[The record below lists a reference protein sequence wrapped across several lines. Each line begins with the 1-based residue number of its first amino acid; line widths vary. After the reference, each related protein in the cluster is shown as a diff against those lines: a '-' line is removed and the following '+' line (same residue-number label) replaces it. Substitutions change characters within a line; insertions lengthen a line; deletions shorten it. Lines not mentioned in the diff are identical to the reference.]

1 MSAPT
6 GKQLILEED
15 FDENYIPSDQEI
27 REYAK
32 EIGIDL
38 ENEKELM
45 WLAREGIV
53 APLPPEWNPCQ
64 DVTGDIYY
72 FNFSSGES
80 TWDHPCDEHYR
91 RLVIQERERLQSAAA
106 TGATGSKKKK
116 KEKKEKKDKKKK
128 DSDKSGGLSSTLGS
142 LPPPRGSL
150 VSLGAL
156 DPPVLGPISGSAFPR
171 PLGSGGLEPLKTSP
185 RPLGALRNSGAANV
199 LSPKKEEKVYLSM
212 PGFDDDDEILENES
226 SQRSSN
232 WQLMNLHLNLD
243 DLREGIIYED
253 SDGGAAARVE
263 KRTEPEMQD
272 ISGGQSSEPPSRQDS
287 LRGRRLSPLA
297 ARNHLNETMI
307 EGEPFEETEYKKKTQ
322 IKYEEADEK
331 SRDKKGDEGGGHDT
345 PETERKPSSDY
356 ESEKKDKS
364 DGGGIDFL
372 LDEENLDK
380 VGDKD
385 DRPETVQHDDKETIE
400 CAEVMDKDVQEK
412 EKGNNIVEDSQRNDT
427 DVKETDY
434 EGVVHQSTTDNDG
447 GHDGIEEEDGESHG
461 DLERCSL
468 SQRKLTDDE
477 EVLESC
483 VASDHGETQGEREEL
498 KDELDAQKAQSAY
511 LNEEE
516 EAIEMFE
523 MATIQS
529 AQRGKEA
536 RLDVLTV
543 SHQKRK
549 PGKMESVNNISL
561 LPAEHS
567 DSSDDIKQGSSSI
580 IVKMSEKVLDFS
592 DLSGSVSPL
601 EDNDDEEVKKDEMD
615 KYIKGETAKR
625 RLQFAVKDKAAYP
638 KVERLV
644 LHQSNVGSQQTATGL
659 SSGVNLPR
667 PETSR
672 GRLSRTSNAQINEGE
687 TATQNYVT
695 PLEKENFGI
704 WKNEKKEDREEGNE
718 WRNTEKE
725 KSLNE
730 RSSELDR
737 KHGNVVSGV
746 ENRNEQIMGEKKS
759 RSFNL
764 QETMSR
770 EEEEEKERLKR
781 EKEMRISLFMEE
793 IKREEEAEKVQLMQ
807 KKDQRNCLLQEE
819 LRSKE
824 QEEIKLTE
832 ESEEKLRTLK
842 QHILSKRQEEEVRLN
857 MESDRIL
864 EALKE
869 SALKERKRQLH
880 KLREESEAM
889 LKDLR
894 ITFEEEKAAERDKL
908 ETQNN
913 LEIERLKAESDRK
926 LRAEKKKLQEE
937 KLSSFKREVIGT
949 ESRRELIGPR
959 PEEQLA
965 KYHRELSDLLVEVR
979 EEVQRDHEKKLKAL
993 REEHKKEL
1001 NNIREK
1007 QLEEESAQRDRLLS
1021 TLQVDREHLQASHA
1035 HELERL
1041 HKQLDSEI
1049 EKAQLTHSHR
1059 ESELQDLISQ
1069 LDLRAKKLKRE
1080 EEILHSKTEDVNRKR
1095 KVLGEEEEDLDKRI
1109 GVLHQVTME
1118 RDQLKLELGRM
1129 KEEQAQAR
1137 ELIRVV
1143 RGKKN
1148 EARREEERSKEERDK
1163 VREESRRV
1171 KEDKEQLE
1179 CKVALLEEQCDRLS
1193 RRVSELEIGEEGNFS
1208 RQKDKIKVT
1217 SPSCGRRDSSLN
1229 VDDLDEP
1236 LPSSVH
1242 DSKNTILEF
1251 GGFNSSH
1258 CASIDKTKIFLEKE
1272 SSLLLQKQNLHVA
1285 HSNST
1290 QQSNM
1295 EGKEA
1300 GSFSELQQMVK
1311 NGNAFNRRKEQLKQ
1325 LDTSIADESFLQD
1338 AFLLAGERKVTF
1350 DVTDSDLSSTV
1361 DPPYET
1367 GCGLTFLA
1375 KVQESQHHISG
1386 QLNTVLGALGS
1397 LAQKQSNTSLPAF
1410 PAALSH
1416 STPTTRSSTTPGPTP
1431 FGQPNPLWLS
1441 STQSGPR
1448 PTVYPDSC
1456 IKSGLRTAEDL
1467 TLRRWREIFPA
1478 AALNTSTLK
1487 TYTSPVSYTPASLH
1501 VQKSVKVDGRK
1512 LQNLIES
1519 NKRWLEMRKKD
1530 NSIPLFT
1537 RYQASSA
1544 QSNLIQLGLDDK
1556 DRIRVYHY

>member
-106 TGATGSKKKK
+106 PGATGSKKKK

-150 VSLGAL
+150 VSLGGL

-171 PLGSGGLEPLKTSP
+171 PLGSGGLESLKTSP
-185 RPLGALRNSGAANV
+185 RPLGALRNSGAASV
-199 LSPKKEEKVYLSM
+199 LSSKKEEKVYLTM
-212 PGFDDDDEILENES
+212 PGFDDDDDEVLENES
-226 SQRSSN
+226 SQRSSDR
-232 WQLMNLHLNLD
+232 QLMNLHLNLD
-243 DLREGIIYED
+243 DLRGGIIYED
-253 SDGGAAARVE
+253 SDGSAAARVE
-263 KRTEPEMQD
+263 ERTEPEMQD
-272 ISGGQSSEPPSRQDS
+272 ISGGQSSEPPSRQ
-287 LRGRRLSPLA
+287 
-297 ARNHLNETMI
+297 
-307 EGEPFEETEYKKKTQ
+307 
-322 IKYEEADEK
+322 
-331 SRDKKGDEGGGHDT
+331 
-345 PETERKPSSDY
+345 
-356 ESEKKDKS
+356 
-364 DGGGIDFL
+364 
-372 LDEENLDK
+372 
-380 VGDKD
+380 
-385 DRPETVQHDDKETIE
+385 
-400 CAEVMDKDVQEK
+400 
-412 EKGNNIVEDSQRNDT
+412 
-427 DVKETDY
+427 
-434 EGVVHQSTTDNDG
+434 
-447 GHDGIEEEDGESHG
+447 
-461 DLERCSL
+461 
-468 SQRKLTDDE
+468 
-477 EVLESC
+477 
-483 VASDHGETQGEREEL
+483 
-498 KDELDAQKAQSAY
+498 
-511 LNEEE
+511 
-516 EAIEMFE
+516 
-523 MATIQS
+523 
-529 AQRGKEA
+529 
-536 RLDVLTV
+536 
-543 SHQKRK
+543 
-549 PGKMESVNNISL
+549 
-561 LPAEHS
+561 HS
-567 DSSDDIKQGSSSI
+567 DSSDVIKQGSSSI
-580 IVKMSEKVLDFS
+580 NVKMSEKVLDFS

-625 RLQFAVKDKAAYP
+625 RLQLAVKDKAASP

-644 LHQSNVGSQQTATGL
+644 LHQSSVGSQQIATGL

-687 TATQNYVT
+687 AASQNYVS

-704 WKNEKKEDREEGNE
+704 WKNEKKTDREEGNE

-730 RSSELDR
+730 RTSELDR
-737 KHGNVVSGV
+737 KRGNVVSGV

-793 IKREEEAEKVQLMQ
+793 IKREEEAEKVQLLQ
-807 KKDQRNCLLQEE
+807 KKEQRNDLLQEE

-842 QHILSKRQEEEVRLN
+842 QHLLSKRKEEEVRLN

-869 SALKERKRQLH
+869 SALKERERQLH
-880 KLREESEAM
+880 ELREESEAM

-894 ITFEEEKAAERDKL
+894 ITLEEEKAAERNKL
-908 ETQNN
+908 EAQNN
-913 LEIERLKAESDRK
+913 LEIERLKAESDGK

-937 KLSSFKREVIGT
+937 KLSSFKQEVIGT

-979 EEVQRDHEKKLKAL
+979 EEVQRDHEKKLEAL

-1001 NNIREK
+1001 NKIREK

-1021 TLQVDREHLQASHA
+1021 TLQIDREHLQASHA

-1080 EEILHSKTEDVNRKR
+1080 EEILHSKTEGVNRKR
-1095 KVLGEEEEDLDKRI
+1095 KMLGEEEEDLDKRI

-1118 RDQLKLELGRM
+1118 RDQLKLALGRM
-1129 KEEQAQAR
+1129 KEEQVQAR
-1137 ELIRVV
+1137 ELLRVV
-1143 RGKKN
+1143 REEKN

-1179 CKVALLEEQCDRLS
+1179 CKVALLEERCDRLS
-1193 RRVSELEIGEEGNFS
+1193 RRVSELELGEGGNSS
-1208 RQKDKIKVT
+1208 RQKDKYKVT
-1217 SPSCGRRDSSLN
+1217 SPSCGQRDSSLN
-1229 VDDLDEP
+1229 LDDLDEQF
-1236 LPSSVH
+1236 PSSVH

-1258 CASIDKTKIFLEKE
+1258 CGSIDKTKIFLEKE
-1272 SSLLLQKQNLHVA
+1272 SSRLLQRQNLHVA

-1290 QQSNM
+1290 HQSNM

-1300 GSFSELQQMVK
+1300 GSFSELQQTVK
-1311 NGNAFNRRKEQLKQ
+1311 NGNALNRRKEQLKQ

-1361 DPPYET
+1361 DPPDET

-1375 KVQESQHHISG
+1375 KVQESQHQISG

-1397 LAQKQSNTSLPAF
+1397 LAQKQSNASLPAF

-1416 STPTTRSSTTPGPTP
+1416 STPSTRSLTTPGPTP

-1441 STQSGPR
+1441 STQSGPG

-1467 TLRRWREIFPA
+1467 TLRRWREIFPEA

-1487 TYTSPVSYTPASLH
+1487 TSTSPLSYTPASLQ

-1537 RYQASSA
+1537 RYQASSS
-1544 QSNLIQLGLDDK
+1544 QSNLVQLGLDDK
-1556 DRIRVYHY
+1556 DRIRVCHY